1 MRASLA
7 ILLLAAA
14 MGAHAQQLGTL
25 FHSPAEREALD
36 KLRRGDVPG
45 KAVEAIPLPDPV
57 VTGFVKRSDGKSTV
71 FIDKRPYPARDP
83 RVQGVLD
90 PRIVERYEPVP
101 LPPAREPAA
110 PTQPEPAKPDAERV
124 PESKGESGGPPAIRI
139 PPGTVK
145 PGSPRNG
152 NEG

>member
-7 ILLLAAA
+7 ILLVAAA

-45 KAVEAIPLPDPV
+45 KAVETIPLPDPV

-101 LPPAREPAA
+101 LPPPAPAEPPAA
-110 PTQPEPAKPDAERV
+110 PPPEAPKSNPAGAPAAQAAPSRKPV
-124 PESKGESGGPPAIRI
+124 
-139 PPGTVK
+139 PPGSK
-145 PGSPRNG
+145 ADDD
-152 NEG
+152 

>member
-14 MGAHAQQLGTL
+14 MGADAQQLGTL

-45 KAVEAIPLPDPV
+45 KAVETIPLPDPV

-71 FIDKRPYPARDP
+71 FIDKRPYPARNP

-101 LPPAREPAA
+101 LPPPAPAELPAA
-110 PTQPEPAKPDAERV
+110 PPPEAPKSNAA
-124 PESKGESGGPPAIRI
+124 GAPPAPAVPPRKPA
-139 PPGTVK
+139 PPGSK
-145 PGSPRNG
+145 ADDD
-152 NEG
+152 

>member
-7 ILLLAAA
+7 LLLLSAAL
-14 MGAHAQQLGTL
+14 GSHAQQLGTL

-57 VTGFVKRSDGKSTV
+57 VTGFVKRSDGRSTV

-90 PRIVERYEPVP
+90 PRIVERYEPIP
-101 LPPAREPAA
+101 LPPAA
-110 PTQPEPAKPDAERV
+110 PVE
-124 PESKGESGGPPAIRI
+124 PPAPAPVESPKSNATVSPATPASPSRKPN
-139 PPGTVK
+139 PPR
-145 PGSPRNG
+145 P
-152 NEG
+152 EADDD

>member
-14 MGAHAQQLGTL
+14 MGADAQQLGTL

-45 KAVEAIPLPDPV
+45 KAVETIPLPDPV

-101 LPPAREPAA
+101 LPPPAPAELPAA
-110 PTQPEPAKPDAERV
+110 PPPEAPKSNAA
-124 PESKGESGGPPAIRI
+124 GAPPAPAVPPRKPA
-139 PPGTVK
+139 PPGSK
-145 PGSPRNG
+145 ADDD
-152 NEG
+152 

>member
-101 LPPAREPAA
+101 LPPPAPVEPPAA
-110 PTQPEPAKPDAERV
+110 PPPEAPKSSAAGAAAAQGAPSRKPV
-124 PESKGESGGPPAIRI
+124 
-139 PPGTVK
+139 PPGSK
-145 PGSPRNG
+145 ADDD
-152 NEG
+152 

>member
-1 MRASLA
+1 VRARLA
-7 ILLLAAA
+7 LLLLSAAL
-14 MGAHAQQLGTL
+14 GSHAQQLGTL

-71 FIDKRPYPARDP
+71 FIDKRPYPARNP

-90 PRIVERYEPVP
+90 PRIVERYEPIP
-101 LPPAREPAA
+101 LPPPAPVEPPPTPHPEAPKSNAAGAPAA
-110 PTQPEPAKPDAERV
+110 QAAPPRKPVA
-124 PESKGESGGPPAIRI
+124 
-139 PPGTVK
+139 
-145 PGSPRNG
+145 PGSKADDD
-152 NEG
+152 

>member
-71 FIDKRPYPARDP
+71 FIDKRAYPVRDP
-83 RVQGVLD
+83 RMQGAIE
-90 PRIVERYEPVP
+90 PRIIQRYEPHP
-101 LPPAREPAA
+101 LPPSVPAA
-110 PTQPEPAKPDAERV
+110 AVAPENGTKPASEKKEP
-124 PESKGESGGPPAIRI
+124 
-139 PPGTVK
+139 
-145 PGSPRNG
+145 SPRPKG
-152 NEG
+152 GKED

>member
-1 MRASLA
+1 MRASVA

-25 FHSPAEREALD
+25 FHSSAEREALD

-101 LPPAREPAA
+101 LPPPAPAEPPAA
-110 PTQPEPAKPDAERV
+110 PPPEAPKSNAA
-124 PESKGESGGPPAIRI
+124 GAPPAPAVPPRKPA
-139 PPGTVK
+139 PPGSK
-145 PGSPRNG
+145 ADDD
-152 NEG
+152 

>member
-1 MRASLA
+1 
-7 ILLLAAA
+7 

-101 LPPAREPAA
+101 LPPPAPVEPPAA
-110 PTQPEPAKPDAERV
+110 PPPEAPKSSAAGAAAAQGAPSRKPV
-124 PESKGESGGPPAIRI
+124 
-139 PPGTVK
+139 PPGSK
-145 PGSPRNG
+145 ADDD
-152 NEG
+152 

>member
-14 MGAHAQQLGTL
+14 MGADAQQLGTL

-101 LPPAREPAA
+101 LPPPAPAEPPAA
-110 PTQPEPAKPDAERV
+110 PPPEAPKSNAA
-124 PESKGESGGPPAIRI
+124 GAPPAPAVPPRKPA
-139 PPGTVK
+139 PPGSK
-145 PGSPRNG
+145 ADDD
-152 NEG
+152 

>member
-1 MRASLA
+1 VRASVA

-14 MGAHAQQLGTL
+14 VGAHAQQLGTL

-45 KAVEAIPLPDPV
+45 KAVESIPLPDPV

-71 FIDKRPYPARDP
+71 FIDKRPYPARNP

-90 PRIVERYEPVP
+90 PRIVERYEPIP
-101 LPPAREPAA
+101 LPPPAPAEPPSTPPPEAPKSNAAGGPAA
-110 PTQPEPAKPDAERV
+110 QAAPSRKPV
-124 PESKGESGGPPAIRI
+124 
-139 PPGTVK
+139 PPGPK
-145 PGSPRNG
+145 ADDD
-152 NEG
+152 